1 MTPRALSVCLALS
14 CLLAA
19 GACTVSLNA
28 EAHLYVRPRS
38 FVRVTSACP
47 APKSEDDGRFER
59 PARPDVN
66 AIWISGHWT
75 WESGWVWAS
84 GRWVVPRPGYTWEP
98 PVCTAR
104 EGSFRYYPGYFR
116 GQTEAPPP
124 VYREP
129 GHIRVHNPSDAD
141 RDLPAR
147 VVVRPGET
155 PPAETGPDA
164 EVRGNQST
172 ANTTVRTSGG
182 SDSGSNG
189 GSDSGS
195 NGGSDS
201 GSNGGSDS
209 VAQGNQ
215 GNSSTANTTVRPDS
229 EAQGNQ
235 ATANTTVT
243 DGPLECSIRVR
254 RIPRGG
260 NVLINGR
267 GFSERVTV
275 MISGN
280 TASIRQRTATSIS
293 AVANHAGEVK
303 VIRGDEQASCGRISL
318 IN

>member
-1 MTPRALSVCLALS
+1 MFPRALFIFLALS
-14 CLLAA
+14 WLPAA

-28 EAHLYVRPRS
+28 EANLYVRPRS

-47 APKSEDDGRFER
+47 APKSEADDRVER
-59 PARPDVN
+59 PARPDAD

-104 EGSFRYYPGYFR
+104 GGSFRYYPGYFR
-116 GQTEAPPP
+116 SRTEEPPP

-129 GHIRVHNPSDAD
+129 GHIRVHAPSDGD

-147 VVVRPGET
+147 VVVRPGEA
-155 PPAETGPDA
+155 PPTETGPDA
-164 EVRGNQST
+164 ELRGNPAT
-172 ANTTVRTSGG
+172 AN
-182 SDSGSNG
+182 
-189 GSDSGS
+189 
-195 NGGSDS
+195 
-201 GSNGGSDS
+201 
-209 VAQGNQ
+209 
-215 GNSSTANTTVRPDS
+215 ANVRPDA

-235 ATANTTVT
+235 ATANTDVS
-243 DGPLECSIRVR
+243 DGPLECNIRIR
-254 RIPRGG
+254 RLPRGG
-260 NVLINGR
+260 NVQIDGR

-280 TASIRQRTATSIS
+280 TASIRRRTATSIS

-303 VIRGDEQASCGRISL
+303 VIRGDVQASCGRISL
-318 IN
+318 IR

>member
-1 MTPRALSVCLALS
+1 MTIRALSASLALA
-14 CLLAA
+14 CLVAA

-47 APKSEDDGRFER
+47 APKSEGDRFQR

-66 AIWISGHWT
+66 AIWVSGHWT

-84 GRWVVPRPGYTWEP
+84 GRWMVPRPGYTWEP

-104 EGSFRYYPGYFR
+104 GGSFRFYPGYFR
-116 GQTEAPPP
+116 GREEEPPA

-129 GHIRVHNPSDAD
+129 GHIRVHTAAGDD
-141 RDLPAR
+141 DQELPPR

-155 PPAETGPDA
+155 PPTDTGPDA
-164 EVRGNQST
+164 EVRGDQST

-182 SDSGSNG
+182 DTGGENGTDTPPDSE
-189 GSDSGS
+189 
-195 NGGSDS
+195 
-201 GSNGGSDS
+201 
-209 VAQGNQ
+209 VQGNQ
-215 GNSSTANTTVRPDS
+215 GGDDQASANTTVRTDSEVQGGQGNQSTANTTVS
-229 EAQGNQ
+229 A
-235 ATANTTVT
+235 
-243 DGPLECSIRVR
+243 GPLECSIRVR

-260 NVLINGR
+260 NVQIQGR
-267 GFSERVTV
+267 GFTERVTV

-280 TASIRQRTATSIS
+280 TASIRQRTDTSIS

-303 VIRGDEQASCGRISL
+303 VVRGDDEASCGRISL
-318 IN
+318 IR